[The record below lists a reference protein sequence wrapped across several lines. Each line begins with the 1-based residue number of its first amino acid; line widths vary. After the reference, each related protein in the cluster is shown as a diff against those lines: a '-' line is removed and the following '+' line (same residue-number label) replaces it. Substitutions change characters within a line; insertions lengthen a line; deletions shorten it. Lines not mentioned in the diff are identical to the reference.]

1 MRSAQRSAKAEWA
14 RCISPA
20 TRADWTVSL
29 AESAL
34 KTYRNSD
41 ILVTAAFALALAG
54 ETAKPQQLMQEL
66 KKKYPRGTQIN
77 QLALPEIKAAL
88 AWHKGDAQAV
98 LDLLEP
104 AKRFESQ
111 DEFWQQTLRAM
122 AYLKLGKV
130 AEAAAEARKV
140 IDHRGEGPRSML
152 WPLAHLNLARAAALQ
167 GDTTQAKQTYEEFFK
182 LWQNADAD
190 LPILVQAKREYA
202 KLK

>member
-1 MRSAQRSAKAEWA
+1 MVSTNVTLSSGTKLGRYEIRSKIGEGGMGQVYLA
-14 RCISPA
+14 RDTS
-20 TRADWTVSL
+20 
-29 AESAL
+29 
-34 KTYRNSD
+34 
-41 ILVTAAFALALAG
+41 
-54 ETAKPQQLMQEL
+54 
-66 KKKYPRGTQIN
+66 GTQIN

-88 AWHKGDAQAV
+88 AWHKDDAQAV